1 MAVLTPAFLP
11 AVVVVPIPTECLF
24 NEDVPFKVFTCEKV
38 AIPLELTLE
47 LPNAVLIPVK
57 FEPSIAG
64 KAPDNFDAVSDDIL
78 ASATVP
84 VRLPAGKSVRPY
96 PSPLKEF
103 AVTIPTT
110 TTP

>member
-24 NEDVPFKVFTCEKV
+24 NEVVPFKVFTCEKV

-57 FEPSIAG
+57 FAPLIAG
-64 KAPDNFDAVSDDIL
+64 N
-78 ASATVP
+78 VP
-84 VRLPAGKSVRPY
+84 VKFAAGSEVKFAPLPSNEV
-96 PSPLKEF
+96 
-103 AVTIPTT
+103 AVT
-110 TTP
+110 TPERKHQLN